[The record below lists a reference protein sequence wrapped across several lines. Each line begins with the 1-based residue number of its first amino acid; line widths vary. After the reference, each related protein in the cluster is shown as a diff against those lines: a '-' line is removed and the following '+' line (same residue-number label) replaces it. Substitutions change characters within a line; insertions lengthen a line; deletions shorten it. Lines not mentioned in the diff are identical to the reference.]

1 MVVLFHKFMEGSMMG
16 RELVSWVRLGMVA
29 LVVMTVLVA
38 TAASGQTRAPGGEAD
53 TPSGWTAPRTAWGAP
68 DLQGVWDYRTMT
80 PLQRPR
86 EFAGKTVMSD
96 EEAAAFQARTLEEQA
111 DYDRSP
117 SVHAKWWLDYGKEL
131 TADRRTSL
139 IVDPPDGRIPP
150 RTDAARERSAVSA
163 ERRRAHPADAAEY
176 RSLGER
182 CLTFGTPRLPGAYNN
197 NYLLLQTPDYVVIH
211 SEMIHDTRVVPL
223 DDRSTLSSA
232 IPQLHGDARGW
243 WDGDT
248 LVVESANFS
257 PKGAFQGATERLRLV
272 ERFTRVGPDTIQ
284 YEVTADD
291 PATWTSAWTTMFPM
305 TKTEQPMFEF
315 ACHEGNYGLENILGN
330 ARAEERVG
338 AGSDK

>member
-1 MVVLFHKFMEGSMMG
+1 MMV
-16 RELVSWVRLGMVA
+16 RELVSSVRLGTVA
-29 LVVMTVLVA
+29 PLLAAVLVA
-38 TAASGQTRAPGGEAD
+38 TDASGQTLAPGSEAD

-68 DLQGVWDYRTMT
+68 DLRGVWDYRTMT
-80 PLQRPR
+80 PLQRPV
-86 EFAGKTVMSD
+86 EFAGKAVMTD
-96 EEAAAFQARTLEEQA
+96 EEAAAFQSRTLEEQA

-131 TADRRTSL
+131 TADKRTSL

-150 RTDAARERSAVSA
+150 RTDAARERSAASA

-197 NYLLLQTPDYVVIH
+197 NYLLLQTPDHVVIH

-223 DDRSTLSSA
+223 DEGSTLSSA
-232 IPQLHGDARGW
+232 IPQLHGEARGW

-315 ACHEGNYGLENILGN
+315 ACHEGNYGLQNILGN

-338 AGSDK
+338 AGTDK

>member
-1 MVVLFHKFMEGSMMG
+1 MRSAVFVFC
-16 RELVSWVRLGMVA
+16 VRLAMA
-29 LVVMTVLVA
+29 FSLLVPATTA
-38 TAASGQTRAPGGEAD
+38 TAGQSQSGAGD
-53 TPSGWTAPRTAWGAP
+53 TDGRWSPPRTAWGAP
-68 DLQGVWDYRTMT
+68 DLRGVWDYRTMT

-86 EFAGKTVMSD
+86 EFVGQAVMTD
-96 EEAAAFQARTLEEQA
+96 EEAAAYQARTLEEQA

-131 TADRRTSL
+131 TADKRTSL

-150 RTDAARERSAVSA
+150 RTAAARARSAVGA
-163 ERRRAHPADAAEY
+163 ERRRQHPADAAEY

-211 SEMIHDTRVVPL
+211 SEMIHDTRIVPL
-223 DDRSTLSSA
+223 DGRSALSSA
-232 IPQLHGDARGW
+232 IPQLHGEARGW

-248 LVVESANFS
+248 LVVESANYS
-257 PKGAFQGATERLRLV
+257 PKGAFRGATDRLRLV
-272 ERFTRVGPDTIQ
+272 ERFTRVGPDTIH
-284 YEVTADD
+284 YEVMADD
-291 PATWTSAWTTMFPM
+291 AATWTSTWTTMFPM

-330 ARAEERVG
+330 ARAAERVG
-338 AGSDK
+338 DGAGK